1 MNPIPVSPDFAALGS
16 DEQLA
21 RMIGALMTVALL
33 VAVIVLIVS
42 AITWALAS
50 NAGSWH
56 LAQRARAGVL
66 VALGGA
72 VLAGGAIAWMS
83 WLLGVGL
90 SFFLPGT
97 DPGTGSPINA

>member
-1 MNPIPVSPDFAALGS
+1 MNPIPVAPDFTALGS
-16 DEQLA
+16 DEKLA
-21 RMIGALMTVALL
+21 RIIGALMTVALL
-33 VAVIVLIVS
+33 VAVIVLIAS
-42 AITWALAS
+42 AITWAIAS

-97 DPGTGSPINA
+97 GIGVGSTISA

>member
-1 MNPIPVSPDFAALGS
+1 
-16 DEQLA
+16 
-21 RMIGALMTVALL
+21 MIGALMTVALM

-97 DPGTGSPINA
+97 DPGTGSTLST